1 MSIEV
6 VRGVLLW
13 SAVINY
19 GLLVLWA
26 LWFRFAPDWSHRVGR
41 WYRMSPEQMDLI
53 QLAGMTLYKIG
64 IILFNIVPY
73 IALRIVA

>member
-26 LWFRFAPDWSHRVGR
+26 LWFLLAPGWSHRIGR
-41 WYRMSPEQMDLI
+41 WYRMSPEQMDVI
-53 QLAGMTLYKIG
+53 QLAGMTFYKIS

-73 IALRIVA
+73 VALRIVA